1 MPKRTTETIHLRVPP
16 EIKNQ
21 IREIAYDARDP
32 ALFTLNAV
40 AEAALVV
47 GLAVLKDRL
56 PKPGTPKT

>member
-1 MPKRTTETIHLRVPP
+1 MPP